1 MSAEIITFPAAK
13 RSVREGLPVRGES
26 GEERL
31 IKALH
36 WDEMGLGLE
45 DIPAD
50 ASPDFRRLIEL
61 LLDVPSH
68 GPERA

>member
-1 MSAEIITFPAAK
+1 MTAEIITFPVAT
-13 RSVREGLPVRGES
+13 RSAREGLLVRGEPA
-26 GEERL
+26 EESL

-50 ASPDFRRLIEL
+50 ASPNLRRLIEL
-61 LLDVPSH
+61 ILDVPSH